1 MGKPDA
7 QPKAKKGGSALKKLK
22 STLKEAGVLG
32 KHHKISKKKS
42 ATHRASALSA
52 RKEAV
57 QTLRDL
63 TSRQTNPFELQFTRT
78 KHDVLNRKVKGA
90 QGRPGAV
97 RKRGEE
103 NRKKTLAVEM
113 DRKRKE
119 SAFVDRRFGENDPS
133 MSMEDK
139 MLERFMKERSKRSD
153 RGNLFNLEE
162 EDDEELTH
170 LGKSLSEDAFN
181 DAGFMRVEDD
191 EDSGQIDRNTVRYT
205 HFGGFSDDEEVE
217 GEDGKRKSKNEI
229 MKEIIAKS
237 KMHKRERQLQ
247 KEQDDELA
255 DALDAQLDDIRNLLV
270 PSKTPPTERSTT
282 TKSLTN
288 EPSTDYADYDSFVRE
303 LAYERRA
310 KPTDRMKTEEE
321 IATEA
326 KARLEKLERDR
337 QRRMMGLPTEEEE
350 HETRRKNDF
359 AARKRVS
366 QADDLGDDDYGKA
379 VSVMLEN
386 EEEKPLTYRNGV
398 LVNDQ
403 VFMSKKRKL
412 EAASDDE
419 DEDEDDEEE
428 SDADSEQSG
437 DDDVNGSVESDREDD
452 SDNDEEEDDDNETE
466 EWQVE
471 EIDEEFGEAHGDED
485 ASQDEESEA
494 EESAPTSLETN
505 DAKPAQPRFKRNPD
519 PSAASEL
526 PYTFKAPE
534 THTEFLG
541 LVKDRNPE
549 DQATIIDRLR
559 VLHHVSLG
567 GNNRKTLETLLDIL
581 FEHLD
586 YLCSQPTPSF
596 KTIHHLSPHII
607 SLSQQFASQSAEY
620 FITTLTTLE
629 KRLLKNL
636 GSGKGSKAWPDLHA
650 LVLLKLVAR
659 IYSTS
664 DLVHPVVTPAMIL
677 IGQYLALCP
686 VVKGRDAAVGLF
698 LCEVVYEYETLSKR
712 YVPEV
717 INFFG
722 NLLSLLLPLEEH
734 TTQAEFPTAPILE
747 PNVTSLRIKDWSE
760 TLTPLSLAS
769 LCPQSEIHNLSLL
782 NTSLHL
788 LTRFAKL
795 YTDTSTFST
804 IFSPFLPLLN
814 RIPPSPLSTPAEKAI
829 NTIITISKTAPLK
842 RRPLLL
848 QKHKP
853 IPIQTYVPKFDTH
866 YSIDR
871 KKRDPNRERAEKA
884 KLKNEYKKE
893 YKGAVREL
901 RKDAAFVARK
911 RLVETKQRDVEYKKK
926 MDKIMGQLASQE
938 GAMRGYEREMKKAK
952 GKR

>member
-22 STLKEAGVLG
+22 SSLKEAGVLG

-57 QTLRDL
+57 QTVRDL

-139 MLERFMKERSKRSD
+139 MLERFMKEKSKRSD
-153 RGNLFNLEE
+153 RGTLFNLEE

-191 EDSGQIDRNTVRYT
+191 EESGQIDRNTVRYT

-247 KEQDDELA
+247 KEQDDDLA
-255 DALDAQLDDIRNLLV
+255 DALDAQLDDIRDLLV
-270 PSKTPPTERSTT
+270 PSKTPPAEASTAA
-282 TKSLTN
+282 KGRTN

-310 KPTDRMKTEEE
+310 KPTDRMKTDEE

-326 KARLEKLERDR
+326 KSRLEKLERDR
-337 QRRMMGLPTEEEE
+337 QRRMMGLPTEQEER
-350 HETRRKNDF
+350 ETRRKNDF
-359 AARKRVS
+359 ASRKRVS

-379 VSVMLEN
+379 LSAMVEI
-386 EEEKPLTYRNGV
+386 EEEVPLTYRNGV
-398 LVNDQ
+398 LVNDE

-412 EAASDDE
+412 EAASDDD
-419 DEDEDDEEE
+419 DEDEEE
-428 SDADSEQSG
+428 SEDESEQSG
-437 DDDVNGSVESDREDD
+437 DDDVNGPLESDGEDD
-452 SDNDEEEDDDNETE
+452 SDDEQDEDDDSETN

-471 EIDEEFGEAHGDED
+471 EIDEELGEAHGDKD
-485 ASQDEESEA
+485 ASDDEESEA
-494 EESAPTSLETN
+494 KDSTTTSLETN
-505 DAKPAQPRFKRNPD
+505 EAKLAQPRFKRNPD

-534 THTEFLG
+534 THTEFLE

-567 GNNRKTLETLLDIL
+567 GNNRRTLETLLDIL
-581 FEHLD
+581 YEHLD
-586 YLCSQPTPSF
+586 YLCSQRTPSF

-607 SLSQQFASQSAEY
+607 SLSQQFATQSEEY

-686 VVKGRDAAVGLF
+686 VVKGRDAAAGLF
-698 LCEVVYEYETLSKR
+698 LCQVVYEYETLSKR

-722 NLLSLLLPLEEH
+722 TLLSLLLPLEENS
-734 TTQAEFPTAPILE
+734 TQAEFPTAPILQ
-747 PNVTSLRIKDWSE
+747 PNVTSLRVKDWSE
-760 TLTPLSLAS
+760 PLTPLVLAS
-769 LCPQSEIHNLSLL
+769 LCPESEIHNLSLL
-782 NTSLHL
+782 STALHL
-788 LTRFAKL
+788 LNRFAKL
-795 YTDTSTFST
+795 YTDTSTFPT

-814 RIPPSPLSTPAEKAI
+814 RIPPSPLSTPAEQAI
-829 NTIITISKTAPLK
+829 STITTVSKTAPLK

-871 KKRDPNRERAEKA
+871 KKRDPNRDRAEKA
-884 KLKNEYKKE
+884 KFKNEYKKE

-938 GAMRGYEREMKKAK
+938 GAMRGYERNMKKAK